1 MTQKKTVA
9 NLTAAIRRT
18 TGATRDNYARE
29 LTEHVPLDFVCVLV
43 GASDRYHAAERALD
57 EAEATL
63 ACAMDAVRK
72 TIKVQTDIIQITYLL
87 GAIPTTARTYVIS
100 LNDGTPEDREQAQK
114 LFIEATRKL
123 SKVMAA
129 TDDSASAQTLAWA
142 AMSAAMAE
150 QTERAAMAAYR
161 SVQIMIQSVI

>member
-1 MTQKKTVA
+1 MTQKRTVA

-57 EAEATL
+57 DAETAL
-63 ACAMDAVRK
+63 AHSIDAIARLTNTTKDVSDR
-72 TIKVQTDIIQITYLL
+72 INAVV
-87 GAIPTTARTYVIS
+87 TTACTYVRS
-100 LNDGTPEDREQAQK
+100 LNNGTSEERQQAHRM
-114 LFIEATRKL
+114 FIDATT
-123 SKVMAA
+123 KVSWIVAT
-129 TDDSASAQTLAWA
+129 TDDRTMIQTLAWA

-150 QTERAAMAAYR
+150 QTERAAMTAYR
-161 SVQIMIQSVI
+161 SIQIMIQNMI

>member
-43 GASDRYHAAERALD
+43 GASDRYHAAQRYLD
-57 EAEATL
+57 KAEATL
-63 ACAMDAVRK
+63 ARAMDAARK
-72 TIKVQTDIIQITYLL
+72 TAEVQTDITQITYLL
-87 GAIPTTARTYVIS
+87 DDILTTARTYVIS
-100 LNDGTPEDREQAQK
+100 LNDGIPEDREQAQK
-114 LFIEATRKL
+114 LFIEATTKF

-129 TDDSASAQTLAWA
+129 TDDGASAQTLAWA

-150 QTERAAMAAYR
+150 QTERAVMTAYR
-161 SVQIMIQSVI
+161 YVQTLIQSMI